1 MFSFNNPVGACPRC
15 EGYGKVIGID
25 EDLVVPDKTKSIYQD
40 AIACWRGETMKWWK
54 EQLILNAP
62 KFDFPVHRPFY
73 DSRASSGIC
82 CGKGTSIF
90 TDWTSSSNTS
100 KANATRY
107 STASCCRATPEK
119 PSAPTAREHGS
130 ARKRCTCG

>member
-1 MFSFNNPVGACPRC
+1 M
-15 EGYGKVIGID
+15 IGID

-73 DSRASSGIC
+73 ELTRQQRHLLW
-82 CGKGTSIF
+82 KG
-90 TDWTSSSNTS
+90 N
-100 KANATRY
+100 
-107 STASCCRATPEK
+107 
-119 PSAPTAREHGS
+119 EHFHGLD
-130 ARKRCTCG
+130 